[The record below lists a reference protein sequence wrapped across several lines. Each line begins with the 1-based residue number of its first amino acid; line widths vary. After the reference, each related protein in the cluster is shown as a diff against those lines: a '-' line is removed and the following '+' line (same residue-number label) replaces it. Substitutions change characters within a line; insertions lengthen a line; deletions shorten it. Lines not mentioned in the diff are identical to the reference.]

1 MTYSQRKGFVRKNL
15 KKSIREEIEVLETD
29 MNQPE
34 IDSTARL
41 QHLKQVLNRL
51 EQNEIEGYKIRIK
64 FLPSFEQDE
73 PDIAFFPK

>member
-1 MTYSQRKGFVRKNL
+1 MTYSQRKGAIRKKL
-15 KKSIREEIEVLETD
+15 KISTRDEIQKIEIGISNV
-29 MNQPE
+29 E

-51 EQNEIEGYKIRIK
+51 ETDEIEGYKVRVK